1 MKIKSLIA
9 AIAVTTLLG
18 SCMKDDEVRPQQPV
32 AGLSIIQAS
41 PTTEN
46 LDVYVDATR
55 AVLDLPYAKKIDYL
69 NLYPGNRKLSIKKTG
84 SQTDLLAQE
93 LTLKDYIGYSLFVI
107 DKLET
112 VKFLFIEDNL
122 AAPATGKAKVRFVNL
137 SPDAPALN
145 LAIAGKETDLVTNK
159 LFKEYSTF
167 IEIDAAEKV
176 TFNVK
181 NKETGAPETSIAD
194 VKVQA
199 GGIYT
204 IWVKGL
210 KSATDDKKLGVAVF
224 QHK

>member
-112 VKFLFIEDNL
+112 VKFLFLEDDL